1 MTNTVMDVVLNLS
14 PTVRIGW
21 AAWMAW
27 GLLQWGWYRHAG
39 TVSAEDAAM
48 AMSSEEQAADTQ
60 MLSLRPF
67 LQSPD
72 A

>member
-1 MTNTVMDVVLNLS
+1 MKNAVLDVLLNLS

-27 GLLQWGWYRHAG
+27 ALLQWGWYRHAG
-39 TVSAEDAAM
+39 TVGVDDPALAIAQDEPQGT
-48 AMSSEEQAADTQ
+48 SE

>member
-1 MTNTVMDVVLNLS
+1 MKNAVLDVLFNLS

-21 AAWMAW
+21 AAWLAW

-39 TVSAEDAAM
+39 TVSAEEAAM
-48 AMSSEEQAADTQ
+48 ATESVETPSDTQ

>member
-1 MTNTVMDVVLNLS
+1 MKNAVMDVLFNLS
-14 PTVRIGW
+14 TTVRIGW
-21 AAWMAW
+21 AAWLAW
-27 GLLQWGWYRHAG
+27 VVLQWGWYRHAG
-39 TVSAEDAAM
+39 TTARTDPDAAHVTTDGTD
-48 AMSSEEQAADTQ
+48 SEQ